1 MANQKVKATNTNILN
16 AVRSE
21 LSYEV
26 QNHLPDITSDNIS
39 QVYDD
44 ILTISPMRNEV
55 VPALIRRIGL
65 QTVDSIAWRNPLA
78 RYKKSPMRYGET
90 QEETYVNM
98 CKGKVYDVNE
108 SFEQAFTIYQSY
120 IMSTFHKVNLKI
132 QYPITI
138 TFDNLRN
145 AFTSEYG
152 IRDMISAKM
161 ESAITAANW
170 DEYLAMKQLITTGYD
185 KQVLPAVTV
194 ADVVDQSTANQLL
207 YAVKAKIGQFAFP
220 KPENNI
226 AGATSSSQPLNI
238 IFMTTPEVNAKI
250 SVEALAYAYN
260 MDKADVNVNTVI
272 VDDFGNDA
280 IQAVVADIRFFNA
293 REQLREMTDQRLAN
307 VLSWNY
313 FYTVFEMISASTFY
327 PICVFTTETVVTSG
341 LSITASNI
349 TYDSVVSN
357 EVEIAASVTGGTGD
371 YHQGLI
377 DYSLESGASSKDTY
391 IVPGTNILH
400 VGEGETGTLNIKI
413 TYRPDNTV
421 NKTITATKTT

>member
-1 MANQKVKATNTNILN
+1 MPNQKVKATNTNILN

-44 ILTISPMRNEV
+44 ILTISPLRNEV
-55 VPALIRRIGL
+55 VPSLIRRIGL

-108 SFEQAFTIYQSY
+108 SFEQAFAIYQSY
-120 IMSTFHKVNLKI
+120 IMSIFHKVNLKI

-145 AFTSEYG
+145 AFTNEYG

-194 ADVVDQSTANQLL
+194 EDVVDQSTANKLL

-226 AGATSSSQPLNI
+226 AGATSSSQPQNI

-293 REQLREMTDQRLAN
+293 REQLREMSDQRLAN
-307 VLSWNY
+307 ILSWNY

-327 PICVFTTETVVTSG
+327 PICVFTTDTVATSG

-349 TYDSVVSN
+349 TYDSTTSN
-357 EVEIAASVTGGTGD
+357 EVEISASVTGGTGT

-400 VGEGETGTLNIKI
+400 VAEGETGTLNIKI
-413 TYRPDNTV
+413 TYRPDDTV